1 MATNLE
7 RRLAKAERVSQADES
22 CDWLLLGLAALHGDE
37 AARAKTERAAR
48 ERWPSYER
56 FWAPFRPG
64 GSHYEPLL
72 MAAAD
77 EADKEGMGC
86 A

>member
-7 RRLAKAERVSQADES
+7 RRLAKAERDSQADEN
-22 CDWLLLGLAALHGDE
+22 CDWLYLQLKALDGDE

-56 FWAPFRPG
+56 FWALFRPG
-64 GSHYEPLL
+64 GSHYKPHL
-72 MAAAD
+72 MAATEAD
-77 EADKEGMGC
+77 EEGMGC